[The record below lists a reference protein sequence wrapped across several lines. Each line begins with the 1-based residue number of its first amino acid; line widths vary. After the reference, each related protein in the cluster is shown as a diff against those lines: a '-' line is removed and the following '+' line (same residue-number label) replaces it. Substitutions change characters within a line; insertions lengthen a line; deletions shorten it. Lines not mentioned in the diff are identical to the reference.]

1 MFSDLELVRCAERVY
16 SSSMDTHNTVDKG
29 LVQIGYFESVD
40 GGAEGGLYA
49 HEDGSDSVVLAFR
62 GTEVGEIMDVLA
74 DLDARLVT
82 MGERCPKLLA
92 HCGFVKYANSLFL
105 QLDLFLTMKKT
116 VHVVGHSL
124 GGAMALVFAC
134 KTLLHQTPYQLGSV
148 VTFGQPRVLTR
159 RSCRWFEE
167 HGVPYRRYV
176 NDNDVVTTVP
186 PVTLGFEHCGKL
198 MHFNE
203 NGLQIE
209 AKYANT
215 CSYRIKSYTRALLL
229 RGDALDFVQDHG
241 VANYVDILE
250 HPLLNPVGKQSR
262 WWYILAAAAVLA
274 VLMGTLP

>member
-1 MFSDLELVRCAERVY
+1 
-16 SSSMDTHNTVDKG
+16 
-29 LVQIGYFESVD
+29 
-40 GGAEGGLYA
+40 
-49 HEDGSDSVVLAFR
+49 VLAFR

-74 DLDARLVT
+74 DLDARHVT
-82 MGERCPKLLA
+82 LGGGCSNLLA
-92 HCGFVKYANSLFL
+92 HRGFVKYVNSLFL
-105 QLDLFLTMKKT
+105 QLDLFLTTRKTQT

-134 KTLLHQTPYQLGSV
+134 QQLLHRTPYQLGSV

-176 NDNDVVTTVP
+176 NDNDIVTTVP
-186 PVTLGFEHCGKL
+186 PVKLGFEHCGKL

-215 CSYRIKSYTRALLL
+215 CSFRIKSYTQALLL
-229 RGDALDFVQDHG
+229 RGDVLDFVQDHG
-241 VANYVDILE
+241 VANYVAVLE
-250 HPLLNPVGKQSR
+250 RPLLDPVGKQSR
-262 WWYILAAAAVLA
+262 WWYILAAAAALA
-274 VLMGTLP
+274 VLMGTVPQHPVVEGVFFL